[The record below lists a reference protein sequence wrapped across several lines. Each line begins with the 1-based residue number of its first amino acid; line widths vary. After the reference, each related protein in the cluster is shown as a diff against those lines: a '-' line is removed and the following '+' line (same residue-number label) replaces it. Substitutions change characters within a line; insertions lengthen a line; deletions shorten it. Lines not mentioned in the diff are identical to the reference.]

1 MRENSVWV
9 YQLANLSVHLF
20 GVLAETNK
28 KTSTRKPKVLVELT
42 INLV

>member
-20 GVLAETNK
+20 GVLAEIK